1 MFSKNHMKIYKTFF
15 ALVFPVMLQQII
27 SMSLNVVDNFMVAGL
42 GNESVAAVSFV
53 NRFYFV
59 FILFIYGVVSGTGV
73 FISQYFGAKNFLM
86 LKKIFGIGMISS
98 VFMANMFFFLII
110 FYKNFLI
117 GLFTS
122 DKIVFDLA
130 IDYLYIMSFT
140 FNFSAMSFCITVS
153 LRSIG
158 VNRPALYITIFA
170 TVVNTILNYI
180 LIYGNFG
187 FDAMGVKGAAIG
199 TLVARIFEFFA
210 FLAIIMQKKYNFKGN
225 IKEYFGIPKEV
236 LKKLINVST
245 PIFFAESFW
254 VVGTFFLG
262 VAYAKGGT
270 IFAVG
275 SAISDLLIN
284 IGVTVFLGVATSI
297 SVILGNNIGAKK
309 IKYVMVM
316 SKILMR
322 VVFVMSFIVV
332 IVCLVSIKPVLML
345 YKIDPVNLDLIVKS
359 MYVTSFFM
367 FVKMLNW
374 AIIVGMM
381 RSGGD
386 TKVALLFDL
395 LFLWLYAI
403 PIAFFGVIYLKLE
416 LYEVMFLVYLE
427 EVIKFGFA
435 FYRYKTKKWIK
446 ILV

>member
-1 MFSKNHMKIYKTFF
+1 
-15 ALVFPVMLQQII
+15 
-27 SMSLNVVDNFMVAGL
+27 
-42 GNESVAAVSFV
+42 
-53 NRFYFV
+53 
-59 FILFIYGVVSGTGV
+59 
-73 FISQYFGAKNFLM
+73 
-86 LKKIFGIGMISS
+86 
-98 VFMANMFFFLII
+98 
-110 FYKNFLI
+110 
-117 GLFTS
+117 
-122 DKIVFDLA
+122 
-130 IDYLYIMSFT
+130 
-140 FNFSAMSFCITVS
+140 
-153 LRSIG
+153 
-158 VNRPALYITIFA
+158 
-170 TVVNTILNYI
+170 
-180 LIYGNFG
+180 
-187 FDAMGVKGAAIG
+187 
-199 TLVARIFEFFA
+199 
-210 FLAIIMQKKYNFKGN
+210 
-225 IKEYFGIPKEV
+225 
-236 LKKLINVST
+236 
-245 PIFFAESFW
+245 
-254 VVGTFFLG
+254 
-262 VAYAKGGT
+262 
-270 IFAVG
+270 
-275 SAISDLLIN
+275 
-284 IGVTVFLGVATSI
+284 
-297 SVILGNNIGAKK
+297 
-309 IKYVMVM
+309 MVM